1 MDLTETNYIMLAY
14 KVNFLRITITLKI
27 PTWSNIL
34 LFHINILNLCFSV
47 LWSNHTKMA
56 NIKVSFNAMPT
67 PIIFSEV
74 HSADFLWTLN
84 LYVYT
89 Q

>member
-1 MDLTETNYIMLAY
+1 MTTDLTEMNYVMLAY
-14 KVNFLRITITLKI
+14 KVNFLRITTALKI

-34 LFHINILNLCFSV
+34 LFHINMLNLCFGV
-47 LWSNHTKMA
+47 LWSNRTKMA

-74 HSADFLWTLN
+74 HFADFL
-84 LYVYT
+84 
-89 Q
+89 